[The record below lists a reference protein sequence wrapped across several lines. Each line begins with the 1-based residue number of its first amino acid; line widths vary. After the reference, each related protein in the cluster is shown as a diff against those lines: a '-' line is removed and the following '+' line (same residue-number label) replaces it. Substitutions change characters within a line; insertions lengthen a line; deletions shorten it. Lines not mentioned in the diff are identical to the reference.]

1 MKKYLIGLLLLA
13 TAFLN
18 TSCYKHV
25 PPKSKGI
32 KVKTMGNNKGVQPVT
47 LDVGRYWVGWY
58 WDLYIYPTNTIIYP
72 FTKGETEGSLVDEA
86 FVFQDKD
93 GLTCNVDIAVSAH
106 ANPNMLPIIF
116 ESYTGDMETIIKTYV
131 RQDVGNRF
139 IDFASRYSA
148 ENLYSDKKMEML
160 EYVKAKVMEKYS
172 PTGVILDDVSYKSDI
187 RLPEKLMQA
196 INDKIE
202 ATQLALKTEA
212 QLQQSEAEAKKVKAK
227 AQGEYDAKLL
237 EAEGN
242 LRLAKSIT
250 PELNN
255 YILANKWNGVVSLY
269 SGSGAVLP
277 PLFKY

>member
-1 MKKYLIGLLLLA
+1 
-13 TAFLN
+13 
-18 TSCYKHV
+18 
-25 PPKSKGI
+25 
-32 KVKTMGNNKGVQPVT
+32 
-47 LDVGRYWVGWY
+47 
-58 WDLYIYPTNTIIYP
+58 
-72 FTKGETEGSLVDEA
+72 
-86 FVFQDKD
+86 
-93 GLTCNVDIAVSAH
+93 
-106 ANPNMLPIIF
+106 
-116 ESYTGDMETIIKTYV
+116 
-131 RQDVGNRF
+131 
-139 IDFASRYSA
+139 
-148 ENLYSDKKMEML
+148 
-160 EYVKAKVMEKYS
+160 
-172 PTGVILDDVSYKSDI
+172 
-187 RLPEKLMQA
+187 MQA